1 MRLLCGA
8 SALLGFT
15 LTPALALCPYAAQA
29 GMDKREAHPPVA
41 RGVSK
46 SDQKGV
52 FYMNRIAPGTSEL
65 YISNADGT
73 NERPLLSNPVFEY
86 HADFSP
92 DGEWVTFT
100 SERNGD
106 GNSDI
111 YRVRTDG
118 SDLEELV
125 ATSSIEDSVVMSPNG
140 KYVAYVST
148 ANGYKANVWVLE
160 IDSGKKW
167 NLTDTPS
174 TEANASLPNG
184 YFRPS
189 WSPDGE

>member
-1 MRLLCGA
+1 MRLIYGA

-15 LTPALALCPYAAQA
+15 LTPALALCPYAAQL
-29 GMDKREAHPPVA
+29 GIDKRQAPPPHPHVA
-41 RGVSK
+41 RDIPTSEK
-46 SDQKGV
+46 KGI

-65 YISNADGT
+65 YISNIDST

-100 SERNGD
+100 GERNGD

-111 YRVRTDG
+111 YRVRTNG

-140 KYVAYVST
+140 KHVAYVST
-148 ANGYKANVWVLE
+148 ANGYKANIWVME
-160 IDSGKKW
+160 IYSGKKW
-167 NLTDTPS
+167 NLTGTAS
-174 TEANASLPNG
+174 TTANASLPDG

-189 WSPDGE
+189 